1 MRRDLSTPLP
11 FLLHPASKDYLWGGT
26 RLNDD
31 FSKRIASDVV
41 AETWECSTHP
51 DGVSIAAS
59 GEWIGTPLDEI
70 LRAHPEYLGEHARG
84 CADLPVLVKLI
95 DAKEKLSVQVHPD
108 DEFARANENGQNGK
122 TEMWYVMDADPDSRI
137 AYGLHHTIGREQF
150 LNAVADGTVEKYLQM
165 VPVRRNDLFFIP
177 PGTVHAIGA
186 GCLIAEIQQRSNLT
200 YRLYDYNR
208 TDRNGNTR
216 LLHLEKGLAVA
227 NLEAMPEPRQPMR
240 LLRYSGG
247 TASELLCRCQYFQVE
262 RVLVNTEQRREMAA
276 FRPSGESFEVF
287 RFLNGCGTMFCRDS
301 MLQFFK
307 GDCVFVPAGA
317 SEIRLHA
324 RTEFLR
330 VKC

>member
-1 MRRDLSTPLP
+1 MRRDLSFPVP

-59 GEWIGTPLDEI
+59 GEWIGMPLDEI
-70 LRAHPEYLGEHARG
+70 LHAHPEYLGEHARG
-84 CADLPVLVKLI
+84 STDLPVLVKLI

-108 DEFARANENGQNGK
+108 DDFARSNENGQNGK

-137 AYGLHHTIGREQF
+137 AYGLHHAIGRDLF
-150 LNAVADGTVEKYLQM
+150 LSAVADGTVEKYLQM

-200 YRLYDYNR
+200 YRLYDYGR
-208 TDRNGNTR
+208 TDRNGTAR
-216 LLHLEKGLAVA
+216 PLHLEKGLAVA
-227 NLEAMPEPRQPMR
+227 NLNAMPEPRQPMR

-247 TASELLCRCQYFQVE
+247 TASELLCRCPYFQVE

-276 FRPSGESFEVF
+276 IRPSGDSFEVF
-287 RFLNGCGTMFCRDS
+287 LFLNGCGTMFCRDS
-301 MLQFFK
+301 MLMFFK

-317 SEIRLHA
+317 PEIRLHA

-330 VKC
+330 ITC

>member
-1 MRRDLSTPLP
+1 MRPELSHPLP
-11 FLLHPASKDYLWGGT
+11 ILLSPASKDYLWGGT

-31 FSKRIASDVV
+31 FAKHIASDVV

-59 GEWIGTPLDEI
+59 GEWTGTPLTEI
-70 LRAHPEYLGEHARG
+70 LRAHPEYLGKHG
-84 CADLPVLVKLI
+84 NGGTDLPVLVKLI
-95 DAKEKLSVQVHPD
+95 DARRDLSVQVHPS
-108 DEFARANENGQNGK
+108 DEFAREHEAGQNGK
-122 TEMWYVMDADPDSRI
+122 TEMWYVMDAEPDSRI
-137 AYGLHHTIGREQF
+137 AYGLHHTVSRDAF
-150 LNAVADGTVEKYLQM
+150 LKGIEDGTVEKYLQM
-165 VPVRRNDLFFIP
+165 MPVRKNDLFFSP

-186 GCLIAEIQQRSNLT
+186 GCLIAEIQQSSNLT

-247 TASELLCRCQYFQVE
+247 TASELLCRCRYFRVE
-262 RVLVNTEQRREMAA
+262 RVLVNTEQRRDMASFQVSA
-276 FRPSGESFEVF
+276 SSFEIF
-287 RFLNGCGTMFCRDS
+287 LFLNGCGTLFCRDS
-301 MLQFFK
+301 MQQFFK
-307 GDCVFVPAGA
+307 GDCVFIPAGTA
-317 SEIRLHA
+317 EIRLHA

-330 VKC
+330 ITC

>member
-1 MRRDLSTPLP
+1 MRLDLARPVP
-11 FLLHPASKDYLWGGT
+11 FLLHPAAKDYLWGGT

-31 FSKRIASDVV
+31 FSKHVPSDVV

-59 GEWIGTPLDEI
+59 GEWIGLPLDEI
-70 LRAHPEYLGEHARG
+70 LRAHPEYLGEHAHG
-84 CADLPVLVKLI
+84 AAELPVLVKLI
-95 DAKEKLSVQVHPD
+95 DARRDLSVQVHPS
-108 DEFARANENGQNGK
+108 DEFAREHENGQNGK

-137 AYGLHHTIGREQF
+137 AYGLHHAVGKELFRKSIG
-150 LNAVADGTVEKYLQM
+150 DGSVEKYLQK
-165 VPVRRNDLFFIP
+165 VPVRKNDLFFIP

-186 GCLIAEIQQRSNLT
+186 GCMIAEIQQNSNLT
-200 YRLYDYNR
+200 YRLYDY
-208 TDRNGNTR
+208 DRVDRDGNKR
-216 LLHLEKGLAVA
+216 PLHLEKGLAVA
-227 NLEAMPEPRQPMR
+227 DLGAMPEPRQPMR

-247 TASELLCRCQYFQVE
+247 SASELLCRCRYFQVQ
-262 RVLVNTEQRREMAA
+262 RVLVNTEQLREMAS
-276 FRPSGESFEVF
+276 FQPTPESFEIIL
-287 RFLNGCGTMFCRDS
+287 FLNGCGTLFSGES

-330 VKC
+330 ISC

>member
-1 MRRDLSTPLP
+1 MSSPVP
-11 FLLHPASKDYLWGGT
+11 FLLHPVHKDYLWGGT

-31 FSKRIASDVV
+31 FSKHIASDVV

-59 GEWIGTPLDEI
+59 GEWIGMPLDEI
-70 LRAHPEYLGEHARG
+70 LRAHPEYLGRHARG
-84 CADLPVLVKLI
+84 STDLPVLVKFI

-108 DEFARANENGQNGK
+108 DDFARAKENGQNGK

-137 AYGLHHTIGREQF
+137 AYGLHHTVDRELF
-150 LNAVADGTVEKYLQM
+150 LNAVADGTVEKYLQF

-186 GCLIAEIQQRSNLT
+186 GCMIAEIQQCSNLT
-200 YRLYDYNR
+200 YRLYDYGR

-216 LLHLEKGLAVA
+216 PLHLEKGLAVA
-227 NLEAMPEPRQPMR
+227 NLDAMQEPRQPMR

-247 TASELLCRCQYFQVE
+247 TASELLCRCRYFQVE

-276 FRPSGESFEVF
+276 FRPSAESFEIF
-287 RFLNGCGTMFCRDS
+287 LFLNGCGTMFCRDS

-330 VKC
+330 IAC

>member
-1 MRRDLSTPLP
+1 MRRELSSPVP

-31 FSKRIASDVV
+31 FAKHIASDVV

-59 GEWIGTPLDEI
+59 GEWLGMPLDGI
-70 LRAHPEYLGEHARG
+70 LRLHPEYLGGHAHG
-84 CADLPVLVKLI
+84 AAELPVLVKLI
-95 DAKEKLSVQVHPD
+95 DAKRNLSVQVHPD
-108 DEFARANENGQNGK
+108 DAFARANENGQNGK

-137 AYGLHHTIGREQF
+137 AYGLHHTVGREQF
-150 LNAVADGTVEKYLQM
+150 LDAVANGTVEKYLQM
-165 VPVRRNDLFFIP
+165 VPVRKNDLFFIP

-186 GCLIAEIQQRSNLT
+186 GCLIAEIQQSSNLT
-200 YRLYDYNR
+200 YRLYDYGR
-208 TDRNGNTR
+208 TDRNGNQR
-216 LLHLEKGLAVA
+216 PLHLEKGLAVA

-247 TASELLCRCQYFQVE
+247 TASELLCRCRYFQVE

-276 FRPSGESFEVF
+276 FRPSSESFEIF
-287 RFLNGCGTMFCRDS
+287 LFLNGCGSMFCRDS

-317 SEIRLHA
+317 EEIRLHA
-324 RTEFLR
+324 RTVFLR
-330 VKC
+330 ISC